1 MMPMVVSALTE
12 WRKECPKGE
21 LGLAFPN
28 TLGKVEMHTNILKR
42 GWYPTQ
48 LAAWVLDRSGES
60 ALREEGDKFC
70 ELRPRKVLELLGH
83 SSIQMTYD
91 VYGHLFAA
99 DADDRA
105 MLADVEQK
113 LLHAV

>member
-28 TLGKVEMHTNILKR
+28 TLGKVEMHTNVLKR

-70 ELRPRKVLELLGH
+70 ELRPRKVQEADFD
-83 SSIQMTYD
+83 QMPGD
-91 VYGHLFAA
+91 HVA
-99 DADDRA
+99 DRGQHGRGCA
-105 MLADVEQK
+105 ETG
-113 LLHAV
+113 